1 LHHSIAMK
9 KGLPFLILVAV
20 ALVTL
25 AYQAKVNSIP
35 NQIPVASIVPPA
47 PHTTAAS
54 EDREVSRSPASQAR
68 PLEIEEVEVQN

>member
-1 LHHSIAMK
+1 MHYCTVMK
-9 KGLPFLILVAV
+9 KGLPFLILVAA

-25 AYQAKVNSIP
+25 AYQAKVNPIP
-35 NQIPVASIVPPA
+35 NQVPLASIVPPA

-54 EDREVSRSPASQAR
+54 EVREVSRFPASQAQ